1 LSRGVDE
8 DGRRFVEIGM
18 GGMTAIDAE
27 RADVTRTDV
36 FEALGDTHPYLWRPK
51 TRYTMMNWS

>member
-8 DGRRFVEIGM
+8 DGRRCVEIGM

-36 FEALGDTHPYLWRPK
+36 FEASGDTHP
-51 TRYTMMNWS
+51 